1 MERERKRERR
11 KGDVMVEK
19 EIAGKRV
26 DFDDEGY
33 MKDFHA
39 WDEELARELARE
51 EGIEELTEKHFR
63 VIRFMRGEF
72 EKNGTA
78 PSIRKLTKGSGVPTK
93 ELYLLFPKGPA
104 KKAARIGGMPK
115 PKGCV

>member
-1 MERERKRERR
+1 M
-11 KGDVMVEK
+11 EK
-19 EIAGKRV
+19 EIAGVRIE
-26 DFDDEGY
+26 FDEEGY
-33 MKDFHA
+33 MKEFDR
-39 WDEELARELARE
+39 WNEDVARELARE
-51 EGIEELTEKHFR
+51 EGIEELTERHFQ
-63 VIRFMRGEF
+63 VIRFMREEY

-93 ELYLLFPKGPA
+93 ELYQLFPGGPA